1 MKWRE
6 KVMSN
11 FTGFGLKELIG
22 NVGMEEIR
30 EHIIDVIKTN
40 VETDLNDYYFIT
52 DESIHEMGQE
62 ILAEIK
68 EEIKAEVLKNVKDR
82 IMKKIES
89 EIGV

>member
-1 MKWRE
+1 
-6 KVMSN
+6 MSN